1 MAESDGM
8 APSVMEQVE
17 PAAQQQPPVTNSD
30 FEALKA
36 KFELV
41 QADSLKKGQT
51 NQKLNERLVALEKEK
66 KELETNQA
74 TARKTELADQGQW
87 ESLWKESEARNKLLE
102 GQLADLQRQLQDKD
116 SQFNAERLRNSAL
129 GQIAAANALN
139 PDHLLTLLES
149 TAQLREIENK
159 PVVFC
164 GGAAIPLSDYLND
177 LKQPSSGWAQY
188 FSASGA
194 KGMNAAPSVSA
205 APGMVNPYKGSSKN
219 LTQALLLER
228 ENPDLAAVLKA
239 EALR

>member
-1 MAESDGM
+1 MPDTDGL

-17 PAAQQQPPVTNSD
+17 PAAQQQPPVINSD

-41 QADSLKKGQT
+41 QADSLKKGET
-51 NQKLNERLVALEKEK
+51 NQKLNERLISLERDKR
-66 KELETNQA
+66 ELETTQA

-87 ESLWKESEARNKLLE
+87 EALWKESESRNGLLAD
-102 GQLADLQRQLQDKD
+102 QLADLQRQLQDKD

-129 GQIAAANALN
+129 AQIATANALN

-149 TAQLREIENK
+149 TAQLREIEGK
-159 PVVFC
+159 PVVMS
-164 GGAAIPLSDYLND
+164 GGAAVPLGDYLTN

-205 APGMVNPYKGSSKN
+205 APGMVNPFRGSSKN
-219 LTQALLLER
+219 LTQALILER
-228 ENPDLAAVLKA
+228 DNPELAAVLKA

>member
-1 MAESDGM
+1 MPDSDGM

-17 PAAQQQPPVTNSD
+17 PAAQQQPPGINSD

-51 NQKLNERLVALEKEK
+51 NQKLNERLIALEKEK

-102 GQLADLQRQLQDKD
+102 DQLADLQRQLQDKD

-149 TAQLREIENK
+149 TAQLREIEGK
-159 PVVFC
+159 PVVMS
-164 GGAAIPLSDYLND
+164 GGAAVPLSDYLTN

>member
-1 MAESDGM
+1 MPDSDGM
-8 APSVMEQVE
+8 APSVIEQLE
-17 PAAQQQPPVTNSD
+17 PAAQQQPPGINSD

-51 NQKLNERLVALEKEK
+51 NQKLNERLIALEKEK

-102 GQLADLQRQLQDKD
+102 DQLADLQRQLQDKD

-129 GQIAAANALN
+129 AQIATANALN
-139 PDHLLTLLES
+139 PDHLLTLLEA
-149 TAQLREIENK
+149 TAQLREMEGK
-159 PVVFC
+159 PVVMS
-164 GGAAIPLSDYLND
+164 GGAAVPLSDYLTN

-188 FSASGA
+188 FSATNA
-194 KGMNAAPSVSA
+194 RGMNAAPSVSA

>member
-1 MAESDGM
+1 MPDSDGM

-41 QADSLKKGQT
+41 QADSLKKGET
-51 NQKLNERLVALEKEK
+51 NQKLHERLIALEKDK

-74 TARKTELADQGQW
+74 KARKTELADQGQW
-87 ESLWKESEARNKLLE
+87 ESLWKESEARNKILE
-102 GQLADLQRQLQDKD
+102 DQLADLQRQLQDKD

-149 TAQLREIENK
+149 TAQLREIEGK
-159 PVVFC
+159 PVVMS
-164 GGAAIPLSDYLND
+164 GGAAVPLSDYLTN

-188 FSASGA
+188 FSAANS
-194 KGMNAAPSVSA
+194 KGMNAAPSVSV